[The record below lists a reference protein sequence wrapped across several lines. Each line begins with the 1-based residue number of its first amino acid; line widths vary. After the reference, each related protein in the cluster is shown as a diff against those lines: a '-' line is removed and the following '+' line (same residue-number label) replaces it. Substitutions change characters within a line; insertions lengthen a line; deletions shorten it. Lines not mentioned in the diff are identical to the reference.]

1 MPRSDRFVGR
11 LGGEPGLLAVH
22 LGRGVQ
28 FSIRCADPR
37 EQGIHEIDRG
47 EPTSPDLGRQDVGRP
62 QGRIG
67 VERRHGFLA
76 GGSHARPH
84 VRLSTG
90 RPVSQY
96 AGNEGC
102 AGLAGAEPHA

>member
-1 MPRSDRFVGR
+1 VQIVVILGVMRMLFALLSWLLHAVKWMLVVASIASLVTVGVKY
-11 LGGEPGLLAVH
+11 LH
-22 LGRGVQ
+22 
-28 FSIRCADPR
+28 S
-37 EQGIHEIDRG
+37 
-47 EPTSPDLGRQDVGRP
+47 
-62 QGRIG
+62 
-67 VERRHGFLA
+67 
-76 GGSHARPH
+76 ARPH

>member
-1 MPRSDRFVGR
+1 MMGDGPGCPEKGADLLGNRRFESTSLQWGVNC
-11 LGGEPGLLAVH
+11 EPV
-22 LGRGVQ
+22 R
-28 FSIRCADPR
+28 
-37 EQGIHEIDRG
+37 
-47 EPTSPDLGRQDVGRP
+47 
-62 QGRIG
+62 
-67 VERRHGFLA
+67 A
-76 GGSHARPH
+76 GGIQPGDPLRGSRKAGKMSARPH